1 MNREDDRHSM
11 ASRTASG
18 WHHNG
23 PHRAAAENAI
33 HTGELQALMTS
44 TETTAESPPRQ
55 SFGLIFGL
63 LVLLIFVETMTVF
76 AVLASQRMT
85 TEKALQQYTNELLR
99 DVVDETRE
107 NAASYLRQAQDSVLL
122 TAGVME
128 AGLISIDEPETLERY
143 FLEQLRI
150 IPQIDALYFGDDTGR
165 FVFSKRSADSP
176 ESLYLSKIIRPS
188 LAPEQRVTL
197 IRRGHG
203 LDETSRRNDPDDT
216 FDPRLRPWFNMA
228 RGEKREIWTDPYIFY
243 TSQRPGLTVAA
254 AIRGA
259 DARILGVVGADIEL
273 SALTDFLRRQRIGA
287 TGAAFIVHSN
297 GDVLAHPDAT
307 GLAQRDE
314 SGTVR
319 LKRLADFDRVTALA
333 GARLDAHHPDLSA
346 LQHTY
351 HDRFVVGEQRY
362 LSMFMPLL
370 SQGDQQWVMGVYA
383 PEDELAQRIRNAQ
396 RESVFLGVAV
406 SMLVITAAVLVGLI
420 ALRPVRAPKR

>member
-1 MNREDDRHSM
+1 
-11 ASRTASG
+11 
-18 WHHNG
+18 
-23 PHRAAAENAI
+23 
-33 HTGELQALMTS
+33 MTS

>member
-23 PHRAAAENAI
+23 PHRAAAGNAI
-33 HTGELQALMTS
+33 HTGDLQALMTS

>member
-1 MNREDDRHSM
+1 MSREDNRRGM

-18 WHHNG
+18 WPQNG
-23 PHRAAAENAI
+23 PHQAAAENAI
-33 HTGELQALMTS
+33 RTGDLQALMTS

>member
-228 RGEKREIWTDPYIFY
+228 RVEKREIWTDPYIFY

>member
-203 LDETSRRNDPDDT
+203 LDETSRRNDPDDS

-228 RGEKREIWTDPYIFY
+228 RVEKREIWTDPYIFY

>member
-1 MNREDDRHSM
+1 MCSSDLD
-11 ASRTASG
+11 
-18 WHHNG
+18 
-23 PHRAAAENAI
+23 
-33 HTGELQALMTS
+33 LQALMTS

-383 PEDELAQRIRNAQ
+383 LEDELAQRIRNAQ

-406 SMLVITAAVLVGLI
+406 SMLVITAAILVGLI

>member
-85 TEKALQQYTNELLR
+85 TEKALQQYTNELLK

-128 AGLISIDEPETLERY
+128 AGLVSVDEPETLERY

-203 LDETSRRNDPDDT
+203 LDETSRRNDPDDS

-228 RGEKREIWTDPYIFY
+228 RVEKREIWTDPYIFY

-351 HDRFVVGEQRY
+351 HDRFMVGEQRY

>member
-1 MNREDDRHSM
+1 MSREDNRRGM

-128 AGLISIDEPETLERY
+128 AGLVSVDEPETLERY

-150 IPQIDALYFGDDTGR
+150 IPQIDALYFGDVTGR
-165 FVFSKRSADSP
+165 FVFSKRSGDSP
-176 ESLYLSKIIRPS
+176 GSPYLSKIIRPS
-188 LAPEQRVTL
+188 LTPEQRVTL
-197 IRRGHG
+197 IRRGHD
-203 LDETSRRNDPDDT
+203 LDETSRRNDPDDS

-228 RGEKREIWTDPYIFY
+228 RVEKREIWTDPYIFY

-254 AIRGA
+254 AIRDA
-259 DARILGVVGADIEL
+259 DARVLGVVGADIEL

-297 GDVLAHPDAT
+297 GDVLAHPDPT

-319 LKRLADFDRVTALA
+319 LKRLADLDRVTALA
-333 GARLDAHHPDLSA
+333 GARLEARHPDLSA

-351 HDRFVVGEQRY
+351 HDRFMVGEERY

-383 PEDELAQRIRNAQ
+383 LEDELAQRIRNAQ
-396 RESVFLGVAV
+396 RESIFLGVAV
-406 SMLVITAAVLVGLI
+406 SLLVITAAALVGLI
-420 ALRPVRAPKR
+420 ALRPVRARKR